1 MLVRLKKE
9 LDDQIQPEES
19 KERVHL
25 LYERVYLLYER
36 HMYCT
41 VAGKSR
47 KKYEDKEPRQ
57 RPSKLQKTSQK
68 D

>member
-1 MLVRLKKE
+1 ML
-9 LDDQIQPEES
+9 PEES
-19 KERVHL
+19 KECVHL

-41 VAGKSR
+41 VAGESR

-57 RPSKLQKTSQK
+57 KPSKLQKTSQK